1 MGSALGNLVTNR
13 EKRKSNKARD
23 RNVNNWRVV
32 GDAKFGGGTHFYD
45 AEEGK
50 TRGIQGRKKIF
61 N

>member
-1 MGSALGNLVTNR
+1 MGTALGNLVTNK
-13 EKRKSNKARD
+13 EKSTALKKRD
-23 RNVNNWRVV
+23 RNKNNWRIV

-50 TRGIQGRKKIF
+50 TRGIQGRTKIT